1 MRTALE
7 HYGTVKAGAQETLAK
22 IGIWLGRVP
31 DPPASVH
38 PDRLWSCHA
47 VCRAVK
53 VQFKLDDWQVVDGC
67 FARRGVQHAWLL
79 RNDKAVVIDVYPVAS
94 MGGPILVDVAS
105 ILSPWHGMYLPEV
118 MRFYYSAIKLERFN
132 AEATLMLS
140 MANRELVLREERL

>member
-7 HYGTVKAGAQETLAK
+7 HYDTVKAGAQETLAK

-53 VQFKLDDWQVVDGC
+53 VQFKLDDWTVVDGF

-105 ILSPWHGMYLPEV
+105 ILSPWHGAYWAVEEDYYEV
-118 MRFYYSAIKLERFN
+118 VNLEKFN
-132 AEATLMLS
+132 VEATLMLS
-140 MANRELVLREERL
+140 MANRELVFGQSYE